1 MYRSNIMRY
10 KLITTVLM
18 LAIAMATISAVTAE
32 QIVRE
37 MDALETFGTSY
48 SEGEIVT
55 TDRFGKKTSTFKA
68 WSRGAYDSLIEFTSV
83 AERGQKVLRTEG
95 ELYLFYPDAEELI
108 RLQGAALRQ
117 SMLGSDISYEDMTGE
132 KDTLAQY
139 DVKLLRNEVFNGRSC
154 HVLQFDAKTRTVA
167 YPRQVVWV
175 DTETYMVWRGE
186 FSTQSGRLLK
196 EMEVLET
203 MEADGRTLPGVTRIS
218 DKMKR
223 DSATEMR
230 LVKLDIDISLDPA
243 IFTLQNLTW

>member
-1 MYRSNIMRY
+1 MRQ
-10 KLITTVLM
+10 KLFATTLILLLVM
-18 LAIAMATISAVTAE
+18 TSLAAVTAQ

-37 MDALETFGTSY
+37 MDALETFDTSY

-68 WSRGAYDSLIEFTSV
+68 WSRGAYDSLIEFTSI

-132 KDTLAQY
+132 KDTLSQY
-139 DVKLLRNEVFNGRSC
+139 DVQLLRDEVVSGRSC
-154 HVLQFDAKTRTVA
+154 YVLQFDAKTRTVA

-175 DTETYMVWRGE
+175 DKETFMVWKGE
-186 FSTQSGRLLK
+186 FSTKAGRLLK
-196 EMEVLET
+196 EMEVLDI
-203 MEADGRTLPGVTRIS
+203 MDVDGRTLPKVTRIS

-230 LVKLDIDISLDPA
+230 LTKLDIDIGLDPA

>member
-1 MYRSNIMRY
+1 MMLKKCIAIMM
-10 KLITTVLM
+10 I
-18 LAIAMATISAVTAE
+18 LAVSTLSLWAVTAE
-32 QIVRE
+32 DVVRA
-37 MDALETFGTSY
+37 MDAVETFDTSY

-55 TDRFGKKTSTFKA
+55 TDRFGVKTSTFKA

-83 AERGQKVLRTEG
+83 AERGQKVLRKSG

-132 KDTLAQY
+132 KDTLADY
-139 DVKLLRNEVFNGRSC
+139 SAKLLGTEQVNGRQC
-154 HVLQFDAKTRTVA
+154 HILELTAKTRTVA
-167 YPRQVVWV
+167 YPTQKLWV
-175 DTETYMVWRGE
+175 DTETYMIWKGE
-186 FSTQSGRLLK
+186 FSTKAGRLLK

-203 MEADGRTLPGVTRIS
+203 LTVDDRTLPKVSRIS

-223 DSATEMR
+223 DSSTEMR
-230 LVKLDIDISLDPA
+230 IDHIEIDVDLDPA